1 MSNVRKHK
9 SVNLLG
15 SLLLAVGLLLG
26 IGGRASAQAPA
37 QAPTKDTPAQEAASR
52 GNAHGQIDLHG
63 QHGHVNE
70 SVELANGGAGANEW
84 AGKFEIDNVGG
95 GPLHVTRIAVRTSPT
110 DPRTPPGVSVELE
123 GGGQQAVIAPGQSRN
138 VIVKWN
144 ASGARAKQ
152 LYGHVLVESDSVSP
166 ATAAATEPG
175 RPAAIGIHA
184 ERGLGLGFLGEHI
197 LSILTFLPL
206 LVVIAIFIAH
216 LVGYKEDKNLRL
228 LTVVVMGVNLALA
241 TWLYAAFDTG
251 FSKMDGNDGY
261 QFIEHG
267 VWIRS
272 LNVEYFVGCDG
283 ISISMIFLTALISF
297 VGALASFSVHDQ
309 LKGYFAMYCLLVTGM
324 FGVFVSLDLFL
335 FYVFWEVMLLP
346 MYFLIGIWG
355 GPRRQYAAIK
365 FFIYTLAGS
374 VFMLLAFI
382 WLYLN
387 CDPAYLVDGSQIT
400 RVFSIPELQRVSW
413 LSKDQTIMGIMAVKV
428 VWIWLFVGFAIK
440 IPMFPFHTWLPD
452 AHVEAPT
459 AISVILAGVLLKMGT
474 YGILRINMT
483 LLPEAS
489 QWAAPA
495 MAVFGVINILYGA
508 FCAMAQKDLK
518 KLVAY
523 SSVSHM
529 GFCLLALGAM
539 TPQGIQA
546 CLVQMFNHGL
556 ITGMLF
562 SLVGVV
568 YDRVHTRD
576 IDKFGG
582 LASEMP
588 LYTAFV
594 GFAFMASLGLP
605 GLSGFWGEAMT
616 FIGAFPRYRALTML
630 AATGVIVTA
639 AYHLWALQRMFL
651 GKFRE
656 EWRSSKYLEPFGGK
670 FPEINGRELF
680 TIVPLAVL
688 VLMLGFWPRPLLNL
702 VDKGALDMHRL
713 VDKPGPSQVA
723 QGPSAS
729 HGVMAVTLG
738 QPPAAPSPGRAVPSH
753 TDGK

>member
-1 MSNVRKHK
+1 MSIAQKHK
-9 SVNLLG
+9 SLNLLG
-15 SLLLAVGLLLG
+15 PILLALAVLLG
-26 IGGRASAQAPA
+26 TPGRALADGAPKA
-37 QAPTKDTPAQEAASR
+37 
-52 GNAHGQIDLHG
+52 GGAHGQIDLHAAAG
-63 QHGHVNE
+63 RSKE
-70 SVELANGGAGANEW
+70 LVELTGDGPERV
-84 AGKFEIDNVGG
+84 GKFLIENVGG
-95 GPLHVTRIAVRTSPT
+95 GPLRVTRVAVRTST
-110 DPRTPPGVSVELE
+110 SDPRTPPGVTAEIA
-123 GGGQQAVIAPGQSRN
+123 GGKDVVIAPGQSRD
-138 VIVKWN
+138 VVVKWKVD
-144 ASGARAKQ
+144 AARSKQ
-152 LYGHVLVESDSVSP
+152 LYGHVLVESDSVGAGP
-166 ATAAATEPG
+166 AEPA

-184 ERGLGLGFLGEHI
+184 ERGYGLGFIGEHI
-197 LSILTFLPL
+197 LSIITFLPL
-206 LVVIAIFIAH
+206 FGVLAIFVSH
-216 LVGYKEDKNLRL
+216 LVGYKEDKNLRM
-228 LTVVVMGVNLALA
+228 LTVVLQAINLVLA
-241 TWLYAAFDTG
+241 TWLYAKFDTG
-251 FSKMDGNDGY
+251 LSRLDGNDGY

-272 LNVEYFVGCDG
+272 LNVEYFVGVDG
-283 ISISMIFLTALISF
+283 ISISMVFLTALISF
-297 VGALASFSVHDQ
+297 VGALASFSVTDQ
-309 LKGYFAMYCLLVTGM
+309 QKGYFAMYNLLVTGM
-324 FGVFVSLDLFL
+324 FGVFISLDLFL

-355 GPRRQYAAIK
+355 GPRRAYAAIK

-382 WLYLN
+382 WFYLN
-387 CDPAYLVDGSQIT
+387 CDPSYLVDGSPVT
-400 RVFSIPELQRVSW
+400 RTFSIPELQRVAW
-413 LSKDQTIMGIMAVKV
+413 LAKDQMILGVMAVKV
-428 VWIWLFVGFAIK
+428 VWVWLFIGFAIK

-495 MAVFGVINILYGA
+495 MATFGVINILYGA

-529 GFCLLALGAM
+529 GFTLLALGAM

-546 CLVQMFNHGL
+546 ALVQMFNHGL

-562 SLVGVV
+562 TLVGVV

-582 LASEMP
+582 LAKEMP
-588 LYTAFV
+588 LYTALV

-616 FIGAFPRYRALTML
+616 FIGAFPRFRVLTML

-656 EWRSSKYLEPFGGK
+656 EWRTSKYLEPFGGK
-670 FPEINGRELF
+670 FPEINGRELLSLA
-680 TIVPLAVL
+680 PLAVL
-688 VLMLGFWPRPLLNL
+688 VLVLGFWPRPLLNL
-702 VDKGALDMHRL
+702 LDKGSLDMHRL
-713 VDKPGPSQVA
+713 VDKPGPAQVA
-723 QGPSAS
+723 EK
-729 HGVMAVTLG
+729 AV
-738 QPPAAPSPGRAVPSH
+738 QRPGALAQR
-753 TDGK
+753 DGE

>member
-1 MSNVRKHK
+1 MSIAQKHK
-9 SVNLLG
+9 SLNLLG
-15 SLLLAVGLLLG
+15 PILLALAVLLG
-26 IGGRASAQAPA
+26 TPGRALADGAPKA
-37 QAPTKDTPAQEAASR
+37 
-52 GNAHGQIDLHG
+52 GGAHGQIDLHAAAG
-63 QHGHVNE
+63 RSKE
-70 SVELANGGAGANEW
+70 LVELTGDGPERV
-84 AGKFEIDNVGG
+84 GKFLIENVGG
-95 GPLHVTRIAVRTSPT
+95 GPLRVTRVAVRTST
-110 DPRTPPGVSVELE
+110 SDPRTPPGVTAEIA
-123 GGGQQAVIAPGQSRN
+123 GGKDVVIAPGQSRD
-138 VIVKWN
+138 VVVKWKVD
-144 ASGARAKQ
+144 AARSKQ
-152 LYGHVLVESDSVSP
+152 LYGHVLVESDSVGAGP
-166 ATAAATEPG
+166 AEPA

-184 ERGLGLGFLGEHI
+184 ERGYGLGFIGQHI
-197 LSILTFLPL
+197 LSIITFLPL
-206 LVVIAIFIAH
+206 FGVLAIFVSH
-216 LVGYKEDKNLRL
+216 LVGYKEDKNLRM
-228 LTVVVMGVNLALA
+228 LTEVLQAINLVLA
-241 TWLYAAFDTG
+241 TWLYAKFDTG
-251 FSKMDGNDGY
+251 LSRLDGNDGY

-272 LNVEYFVGCDG
+272 LNVEYFVGVDG
-283 ISISMIFLTALISF
+283 ISISMVFLTALISF
-297 VGALASFSVHDQ
+297 VGALASFSVTDQ
-309 LKGYFAMYCLLVTGM
+309 QKGYFAMYNLLVTGM
-324 FGVFVSLDLFL
+324 FGVFISLDLFL

-355 GPRRQYAAIK
+355 GPRRAYAAIK

-382 WLYLN
+382 WFYLN
-387 CDPAYLVDGSQIT
+387 CDPSYLVDGSPVT
-400 RVFSIPELQRVSW
+400 RTFSIPELQRVAW
-413 LSKDQTIMGIMAVKV
+413 LAKDQMILGVMAVKV
-428 VWIWLFVGFAIK
+428 VWVWLFIGFAIK

-495 MAVFGVINILYGA
+495 MATFGVINILYGA

-529 GFCLLALGAM
+529 GFTLLALGAM

-546 CLVQMFNHGL
+546 ALVQMFNHGL

-562 SLVGVV
+562 TLVGVV

-582 LASEMP
+582 LAKEMP
-588 LYTAFV
+588 LYTALV

-616 FIGAFPRYRALTML
+616 FIGAFPRFRVLTML

-656 EWRSSKYLEPFGGK
+656 EWRTSKYLEPFGGK
-670 FPEINGRELF
+670 FPEINGRELLSLA
-680 TIVPLAVL
+680 PLAVL
-688 VLMLGFWPRPLLNL
+688 VLVLGFWPRPLLNL
-702 VDKGALDMHRL
+702 LDKGSLDMHRL
-713 VDKPGPSQVA
+713 VDKPGPAQVA
-723 QGPSAS
+723 EK
-729 HGVMAVTLG
+729 AV
-738 QPPAAPSPGRAVPSH
+738 QRPGALAQR
-753 TDGK
+753 DGE

>member
-9 SVNLLG
+9 SFKLLG
-15 SLLLAVGLLLG
+15 SLLLALGVVLGLALG
-26 IGGRASAQAPA
+26 SARAEGPA
-37 QAPTKDTPAQEAASR
+37 QPGQAAAKAGAHAQV
-52 GNAHGQIDLHG
+52 AHGQIDVHS
-63 QHGHVNE
+63 QRGHVDE
-70 SVELANGGAGANEW
+70 AVELSGTDAELTGSFVVE
-84 AGKFEIDNVGG
+84 NVGA
-95 GPLHVTRIAVRTSPT
+95 GPLHVTRVAVRTSPS
-110 DPRTPPGVSVELE
+110 DPRTPPGVTVELE
-123 GGGQQAVIAPGQSRN
+123 GGGQAALIAAGESKKAT
-138 VIVKWN
+138 VKWTT
-144 ASGARAKQ
+144 AGAKARQ
-152 LYGHVLVESDSVSP
+152 LYGHVLVESDSVAP
-166 ATAAATEPG
+166 GATEPG
-175 RPAAIGIHA
+175 RPAAIGIHG
-184 ERGLGLGFLGEHI
+184 ERGYGLGFIGDHI

-206 LVVIAIFIAH
+206 MAVIAIFIAH
-216 LVGYKEDKNLRL
+216 LVGYKDDKNLRL
-228 LTVVVMGVNLALA
+228 LTVGIMLVNLVLA
-241 TWLYAAFDTG
+241 TWLYAKFDTS
-251 FSKMDGNDGY
+251 FTKLDGNDGY

-272 LNVEYFVGCDG
+272 LNVEYFVGVDG
-283 ISISMIFLTALISF
+283 VSISMIFLTALISF

-309 LKGYFAMYCLLVTGM
+309 LKGYFAMYSLLVTGM

-382 WLYLN
+382 WFYLN
-387 CDPAYLVDGSQIT
+387 CDPGYLVDGSSVT
-400 RVFSIPELQRVSW
+400 RIFSIPELSRVAW
-413 LSKDQTIMGIMAVKV
+413 TAKGLTIMGVMAVKI
-428 VWIWLFVGFAIK
+428 VWVWLFVGFAIK

-474 YGILRINMT
+474 YGILRINFT

-489 QWAAPA
+489 QWAAGT

-529 GFCLLALGAM
+529 GFCLLALGSM

-616 FIGAFPRYRALTML
+616 FIGAFPRFRALTML

-656 EWRSSKYLEPFGGK
+656 EWRQSKYLEPFGGK
-670 FPEINGRELF
+670 FPEINGRELL
-680 TIVPLAVL
+680 TLAPLAVL
-688 VLMLGFWPRPLLNL
+688 VLVLGFWPRPLLNL
-702 VDKGALDMHRL
+702 VDKGSLDLHRL
-713 VDKPGPSQVA
+713 VDRSGPTQVA
-723 QGPSAS
+723 SSLQNAQERSAT
-729 HGVMAVTLG
+729 A
-738 QPPAAPSPGRAVPSH
+738 PAPQTHKVAEN
-753 TDGK
+753 DGK

>member
-1 MSNVRKHK
+1 MSNVKKHRSIK
-9 SVNLLG
+9 ILG
-15 SLLLAVGLLLG
+15 SLLVALGVLFGLAFGPGLA
-26 IGGRASAQAPA
+26 RADEAPA
-37 QAPTKDTPAQEAASR
+37 AA
-52 GNAHGQIDLHG
+52 GATHGQIDVHS
-63 QHGHVNE
+63 QRGHVNE
-70 SVELANGGAGANEW
+70 AVELEPGANDVFS
-84 AGKFEIDNVGG
+84 GSFEIENVGT
-95 GPLHVTRIAVRTSPT
+95 GPLKVTRVVVRTS
-110 DPRTPPGVSVELE
+110 DKDVRTPPGVSVELE
-123 GGGQQAVIAPGQSRN
+123 GGGQQVVIPAGQSKKA
-138 VIVKWN
+138 IVKWS
-144 ASGARAKQ
+144 ALGARARQ
-152 LYGHVLVESDSVSP
+152 LYGHVLVESDSAGAS
-166 ATAAATEPG
+166 AAEPG

-184 ERGLGLGFLGEHI
+184 EKGYGAGFIGDHV
-197 LSILTFLPL
+197 LSIITFLPL
-206 LVVIAIFIAH
+206 LGVIAIFISH
-216 LVGYKEDKNLRL
+216 LVGYKEDKNLRM
-228 LTVVVMGVNLALA
+228 LTVVIMGVNLLLA
-241 TWLYAAFDTG
+241 AWLYGKFDTG
-251 FSKMDGNDGY
+251 FTKIDGNDGY

-272 LNVEYFVGCDG
+272 LNVEYFVGVDG
-283 ISISMIFLTALISF
+283 VSISMVFLTALISF

-309 LKGYFAMYCLLVTGM
+309 LKGYFAMYNLLVTGM

-382 WLYLN
+382 WFYLN
-387 CDPAYLVDGSQIT
+387 CDPGYLVDGSAVT
-400 RVFSIPELQRVSW
+400 RIFSIPELSRVNW
-413 LSKDQTIMGIMAVKV
+413 LSKDLTILGIMGVKV
-428 VWIWLFVGFAIK
+428 VWVWLFVGFAIK

-474 YGILRINMT
+474 YGILRINFT

-495 MAVFGVINILYGA
+495 MAIFGVINILYGA

-576 IDKFGG
+576 LDKFGG

-616 FIGAFPRYRALTML
+616 FIGAFPRFRTLTMI

-656 EWRSSKYLEPFGGK
+656 EWRHNKYLEPFGGK
-670 FPEINGRELF
+670 FPEINGRELA
-680 TIVPLAVL
+680 TLAPLAVL
-688 VLMLGFWPRPLLNL
+688 VLTLGFWPRPLLNL
-702 VDKGALDMHRL
+702 IDKGSLDMHRL
-713 VDKPGPSQVA
+713 VDRPGPTQVA
-723 QGPSAS
+723 EAPAT
-729 HGVMAVTLG
+729 VRDRVVAVTL
-738 QPPAAPSPGRAVPSH
+738 PG
-753 TDGK
+753 K

>member
-1 MSNVRKHK
+1 MK
-9 SVNLLG
+9 LFA
-15 SLLLAVGLLLG
+15 SLLFALSLVLGLG
-26 IGGRASAQAPA
+26 QSARAETAAPA
-37 QAPTKDTPAQEAASR
+37 KEAAAADAPKAR
-52 GNAHGQIDLHG
+52 GQIAVYSQSGGVH
-63 QHGHVNE
+63 E
-70 SVELANGGAGANEW
+70 SVELAGGESDMTGSFTIEN
-84 AGKFEIDNVGG
+84 KGG
-95 GPLHVTRIAVRTSPT
+95 GPLKVTRVAVRTSPT
-110 DPRTPPGVSVELE
+110 DPRTPPGVTVELE
-123 GGGQQAVIAPGQSRN
+123 GGGTSAVIPPGATKKA
-138 VIVKWN
+138 IVKWN
-144 ASGARAKQ
+144 ATGAKARQ
-152 LYGHVLVESDSVSP
+152 LYGHVLVESDSVAP
-166 ATAAATEPG
+166 GAGEPG

-184 ERGLGLGFLGEHI
+184 ERGYGLGIIGDHI
-197 LSILTFLPL
+197 LSILTFLPI
-206 LVVIAIFIAH
+206 LVVIAIFVAH

-228 LTVVVMGVNLALA
+228 LTVVVMAINLVLA
-241 TWLYAAFDTG
+241 TWLYAKFDTT
-251 FSKMDGNDGY
+251 FTKLDGNDGY

-272 LNVEYFVGCDG
+272 LNVEYFVGVDG
-283 ISISMIFLTALISF
+283 VSISMIFLTALISF
-297 VGALASFSVHDQ
+297 VGALASYSIHDQ
-309 LKGYFAMYCLLVTGM
+309 LKGYFAMYALLVTGM
-324 FGVFVSLDLFL
+324 YGVFIALDLFL

-382 WLYLN
+382 WFYLN
-387 CDPAYLVDGSQIT
+387 CDPSYLVDGSSVT
-400 RVFSIPELQRVSW
+400 RVFSIPELSRVAW
-413 LSKDQTIMGIMAVKV
+413 TAKGLTILGIMAVKI
-428 VWIWLFVGFAIK
+428 VWVWLFVGFAIK

-474 YGILRINMT
+474 YGILRINFT

-489 QWAAPA
+489 QWAAGT

-529 GFCLLALGAM
+529 GFTLLGLAAM

-562 SLVGVV
+562 TLVGVV

-616 FIGAFPRYRALTML
+616 FIGAFPRFRALTML

-656 EWRSSKYLEPFGGK
+656 EWRKNKYLEPFGGK
-670 FPEINGRELF
+670 FPEINGRELLSLA
-680 TIVPLAVL
+680 PLAIL
-688 VLMLGFWPRPLLNL
+688 VLTLGFWPRPLLNL
-702 VDKGALDMHRL
+702 IDKGSLDIHRL
-713 VDKPGPSQVA
+713 VDRPGPTQVA
-723 QGPSAS
+723 EVLVNDGGSAS
-729 HGVMAVTLG
+729 KLASAPM
-738 QPPAAPSPGRAVPSH
+738 PPGSHDSAPSINN
-753 TDGK
+753 GK

>member
-1 MSNVRKHK
+1 MK
-9 SVNLLG
+9 LLT
-15 SLLLAVGLLLG
+15 SLLVTLALVLG
-26 IGGRASAQAPA
+26 VALPASAQAP
-37 QAPTKDTPAQEAASR
+37 EAAAAAAPR
-52 GNAHGQIDLHG
+52 GQAVLRSGAPG
-63 QHGHVNE
+63 AP
-70 SVELANGGAGANEW
+70 VELSAEGQDYAGSFTIE
-84 AGKFEIDNVGG
+84 NVGG
-95 GPLHVTRIAVRTSPT
+95 GPLKVTRVVVRTSPT
-110 DPRTPPGVSVELE
+110 DPRTPPGLGAELE
-123 GGGQQAVIAPGQSRN
+123 GGGKAALIPPGESRK
-138 VIVKWN
+138 VDVRWK
-144 ASGARAKQ
+144 AAGTRARE
-152 LYGHVLVESDSVSP
+152 LYGHVLVESDS
-166 ATAAATEPG
+166 ATVGAVEPG
-175 RPAAIGIHA
+175 RPMAMGVHA
-184 ERGLGLGFLGEHI
+184 ERGHGLGFIGDHI

-206 LVVIAIFIAH
+206 LGVFGIFIAH
-216 LVGYKEDKNLRL
+216 LLNYQDDKKIRL
-228 LTVVVMGVNLALA
+228 ATVVLMAVNLVLA
-241 TWLYAAFDTG
+241 TWLYVQFDNG
-251 FSKMDGNDGY
+251 FTKVDGNDGY

-267 VWIRS
+267 IWIRS
-272 LNVEYFVGCDG
+272 LGVEYFVGVDG
-283 ISISMIFLTALISF
+283 VSISMVFLTALISF
-297 VGALASFSVHDQ
+297 VGALASYSVTDQ
-309 LKGYFAMYCLLVTGM
+309 LKGYFAMYNLLVTGM
-324 FGVFVSLDLFL
+324 YGVFIALDLFL

-374 VFMLLAFI
+374 VFMLLGFI
-382 WLYLN
+382 WFYLN
-387 CDPAYLVDGSQIT
+387 GGASYLIDGQSVERI
-400 RVFSIPELQRVSW
+400 FSITELSRVAWASQG
-413 LSKDQTIMGIMAVKV
+413 LQILGITAVKV
-428 VWIWLFVGFAIK
+428 VWVWLFVGFAIK

-474 YGILRINMT
+474 YGILRINFA
-483 LLPEAS
+483 LLPEAT

-529 GFCLLALGAM
+529 GFTLLALGAM

-562 SLVGVV
+562 TLVGVV

-588 LYTAFV
+588 LYTALV

-616 FIGAFPRYRALTML
+616 FIGAFPRYRVLTIL

-651 GKFRE
+651 GKFRD
-656 EWRSSKYLEPFGGK
+656 EWRMSKYLEPFGGK
-670 FPEINGRELF
+670 FPEINGRELLSLA
-680 TIVPLAVL
+680 PLAVL
-688 VLMLGFWPRPLLNL
+688 VLVLGFWPRPLLNL
-702 VDKGALDMHRL
+702 IDRGALEVHRL
-713 VDKPGPSQVA
+713 VDKPGQSQVA
-723 QGPSAS
+723 LA
-729 HGVMAVTLG
+729 
-738 QPPAAPSPGRAVPSH
+738 PPAGGAGAGAVLAGVTPNDTATTGVLAPN
-753 TDGK
+753 K